1 MKPPNK
7 KVWQNLSARQQQQAI
22 NLLVQMLLR
31 QLRQTEEDN
40 KS

>member
-1 MKPPNK
+1 MKPLNE
-7 KVWQNLSARQQQQAI
+7 KVWQNLSLRQQQQAI

-31 QLRQTEEDN
+31 QLKQAEESN